1 MSDDLVTVATFM
13 NPVQADFAR
22 AILEMDGIEC
32 RLVDE
37 TFSNVA
43 PFYSLAIGG
52 VKLQVR
58 ESDAPRAVAALRRK
72 ETTGKEGRADE
83 DDT

>member
-1 MSDDLVTVATFM
+1 MSEAFVTVATFL

-22 AILEMDGIEC
+22 SILEMEGIEC
-32 RLVDE
+32 WLIDE
-37 TFSNVA
+37 TLGNVA

-58 ESDAPRAVAALRRK
+58 ESAAPRAVAALRRK

>member
-1 MSDDLVTVATFM
+1 MSDDLVTVATFV

-22 AILEMDGIEC
+22 SILEMEGIEC
-32 RLVDE
+32 WLIDE
-37 TFSNVA
+37 TLSNVV
-43 PFYSLAIGG
+43 PGVGLAIGG

-72 ETTGKEGRADE
+72 EATGKEGRADE

>member
-1 MSDDLVTVATFM
+1 MSEALVTVATFA

-32 RLVDE
+32 RLIDE

-43 PFYSLAIGG
+43 PFYSFAIGG

-72 ETTGKEGRADE
+72 EAEGRADE